1 MGSLFKVDPTLA
13 ARIRSLGEGYGEELF
28 AADTL
33 VINRTELMD
42 QLPPLVAS
50 AFNPNNQSGSG
61 SGYDAGQELYRV

>member
-1 MGSLFKVDPTLA
+1 MGGLFKVDPTLA

-50 AFNPNNQSGSG
+50 ASIPTIVIPG

>member
-13 ARIRSLGEGYGEELF
+13 ARIRSLGEGYGEELL

-33 VINRTELMD
+33 VINRTELMN

-50 AFNPNNQSGSG
+50 ALNPNNQSGSG